1 MATPFFAGLMA
12 LVVQKRRQNGVPDSE
27 MTGAEAWR
35 EFFQREGIYERAM
48 EDAGREGN
56 DPSYGM
62 GKPVI
67 YHLVEWM
74 GDYNFA

>member
-1 MATPFFAGLMA
+1 MI
-12 LVVQKRRQNGVPDSE
+12 
-27 MTGAEAWR
+27 GAVAWR

-56 DPSYGM
+56 DASYGM